1 MRLSSCSRTYTPT
14 TTLKSRTQHTFN
26 PARHL
31 CRCPAGAFTSP
42 AAAPPTTPRHKNSK
56 LKVLQNLLCPLTCLL
71 FVDNE
76 SNHSDHSKNTQSKNH
91 VDDHEE
97 GISFRSK
104 KNKSEPEQMKQDKD
118 HQSKQITALIIDNKS
133 VTICFTCCSYLN
145 IFTVSVLIYPHLT
158 LMSLCLLPTELLRIN
173 ISFLI

>member
-1 MRLSSCSRTYTPT
+1 MP
-14 TTLKSRTQHTFN
+14 
-26 PARHL
+26 
-31 CRCPAGAFTSP
+31 CRCVHLPCSSTTNHT
-42 AAAPPTTPRHKNSK
+42 PPQTDLVFNVNKRKHQ

-104 KNKSEPEQMKQDKD
+104 KNKSEPEQMKQDRED

-158 LMSLCLLPTELLRIN
+158 LMSLCLLPTELLRIK